1 MSFISKLAGRFR
13 NSVPDYE
20 AAGLGRRGK
29 LWTPSN
35 AGPNVVLTGN
45 LDLMRSRARAEMRNN
60 PYAYSGKT
68 SLVSNIVGTGI
79 KPLFTTPDAG
89 FNREAGQLWDDWTAE
104 SDADG
109 LIDYYGQQ
117 AMAVGAMI
125 ESGEAFIRLR
135 TRRPVDGLAVPL
147 QIQVLEA
154 DYCPVNKTGA
164 TPDGG
169 VIRNGIEFSA
179 IGQRAAYW
187 MYRNHPGDRSGL
199 ESTDLTETRVPASEV
214 AHIYDAIFRR
224 PGLIRGEP
232 WLVRALVKLQ
242 TLHQYDAAE
251 VERKK
256 TAAMF
261 AGFIRRPMPEGL
273 DAEGMLEMWGDTGEI
288 TSSGVGQVGLEPG
301 TMQVL
306 AAGEELEF
314 SQPADVGGSY
324 EPFMRAQLRA
334 ISVAMGVLYEQL
346 TGDYSQINDRTY
358 RAAVNEFRRQVGI
371 YQHSV
376 VAQMLC
382 RPVHRRWVDLA
393 VLSGALTPPRSLQG
407 RDLYRVKWVPQ
418 GFSYIHPVQ
427 EVQAAKEAVRNGFKS
442 RDEVI
447 AEMGYDAEAIDAEI
461 ARGNARADAAGLV
474 FDSDARHDKA
484 AALAAAAQ
492 PTDDET
498 DETEGVTV

>member
-1 MSFISKLAGRFR
+1 MSIISKLTNRFR
-13 NSVPDYE
+13 NSAPDYE

-60 PYAYSGKT
+60 PYAYSGKA

-79 KPLFTTPDAG
+79 KPLFATPDAG
-89 FNREAGQLWDDWTAE
+89 FNRDAGQLWDDWTAE

-117 AMAVGAMI
+117 ALAVGAMI
-125 ESGEAFIRLR
+125 ESGEAFLRLR

-154 DYCPVNKTGA
+154 DYCPVNKNDVA
-164 TPDGG
+164 PGG
-169 VIRNGIEFSA
+169 GIIRSGIEFDG
-179 IGQRAAYW
+179 IGRRAAYW
-187 MYRNHPGDRSGL
+187 MYRNHPGDRSGV
-199 ESTDLTETRVPASEV
+199 ESTDLLETRVPASEV

-251 VERKK
+251 LERKK
-256 TAAMF
+256 MAAMF
-261 AGFIRRPMPEGL
+261 AGFIRRPIPDGSMTTE
-273 DAEGMLEMWGDTGEI
+273 DMVEMWGDGADI
-288 TSSGVGQVGLEPG
+288 DGGAGLVALEPG

-306 AAGEELEF
+306 GVGEDIEF
-314 SQPADVGGSY
+314 AQPADVGGSY
-324 EPFMRAQLRA
+324 EPFLRSQLRA

-484 AALAAAAQ
+484 AALAAAEQ
-492 PTDDET
+492 PEPADQGEA
-498 DETEGVTV
+498 EE